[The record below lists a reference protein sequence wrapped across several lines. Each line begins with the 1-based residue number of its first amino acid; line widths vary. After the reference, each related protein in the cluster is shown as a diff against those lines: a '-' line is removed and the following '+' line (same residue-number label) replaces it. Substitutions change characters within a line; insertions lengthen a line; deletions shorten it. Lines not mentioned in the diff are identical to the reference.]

1 MNPQDIRPTSPDA
14 CIPGRFAGK
23 VMLVTGAAI
32 GSIGG
37 CTAIRAAREGARVVC
52 VDIKEPQTL
61 ATVDHIRSHGGE
73 AHALIADLTRAADA
87 NRMVADTTERYGRLD
102 LVLNAAGVMDGT
114 SPAAPQDF
122 DAQQHLLP
130 AGVHTATDEYWHAV
144 FAGNIHSMF
153 YAMRA
158 ELRQLVAQG
167 DGGAIVNI
175 GSIAGLI
182 GLPGNPAYSA
192 SKHAIIGLTRN
203 AAIDYAPHG
212 IRVNAVNMAQ
222 TDTPMVAR
230 AYRVRPVGDGAGP
243 RREHGRRQVP
253 EPAADRRQPAS
264 RRDALGAG
272 GNHPV
277 SVIGGRDQHHRRR
290 VRDRW
295 WVDGLLTGTDRLV
308 GSRGSAVLG
317 RLPKRRTDGYG
328 RG

>member
-130 AGVHTATDEYWHAV
+130 AVVHTATDEYWHAA

-158 ELRQLVAQG
+158 ELKQLVAQG

-230 AYRVRPVGDGAGP
+230 AYEFVQWVMAQGHGASMAGAKSQSLLQIADSQHRGATP
-243 RREHGRRQVP
+243 WEQ
-253 EPAADRRQPAS
+253 AAIVLFLLS
-264 RRDALGAG
+264 EDATNITGA
-272 GNHPV
+272 
-277 SVIGGRDQHHRRR
+277 
-290 VRDRW
+290 
-295 WVDGLLTGTDRLV
+295 
-308 GSRGSAVLG
+308 AYA
-317 RLPKRRTDGYG
+317 TDGGWTAY
-328 RG
+328 